1 MDTPK
6 IDKRFWFKH
15 KGCEGKHYLI
25 GNPHTFPGRILAWC
39 PIKKIDFCV
48 SKAEMDEISES
59 AQYWLEGFLAGNQPY
74 PPLDDNGDVD
84 FESPEYKNWLLEI
97 KEFRKTGDWK

>member
-1 MDTPK
+1 
-6 IDKRFWFKH
+6 
-15 KGCEGKHYLI
+15 
-25 GNPHTFPGRILAWC
+25 
-39 PIKKIDFCV
+39 
-48 SKAEMDEISES
+48 MDEIQES

-74 PPLDDNGDVD
+74 SPLDDNGDVD